1 VKLEDPA
8 VEWLLASDDPSVRY
22 LTITEVLQES
32 PDSKEAHV
40 ARDQIP
46 SGPRVKTLLAGQG
59 KDGSFGGHPYQKWA
73 GAHWRLVSLVE
84 LAIPPENR
92 AGEATDQILRWLT
105 GKAHLANIP
114 KVNGL
119 YRRCASQE
127 GNALAVC
134 SRLGLAE
141 DKRVVQLAESLV
153 EWQWP
158 DGGWNCDRRH
168 EADHSSFY
176 ESLATLWG
184 LVEYQ
189 TATNDENYSKTI
201 NKAADFFLQ
210 HHLFRSDK
218 TGETVNPE
226 WLKLHYPVYYHYDIL
241 QALMILWRSGRLDDS
256 RTKDALDIVEAKR
269 GPDSLWRAEGYYWHL
284 AGEKGVTGSI
294 WSPNDKQWKKRV
306 VSHADVVDWG
316 RWGPNRMITLSA
328 LRILNAAGRIK

>member
-1 VKLEDPA
+1 MKLEDPA

-105 GKAHLANIP
+105 
-114 KVNGL
+114 
-119 YRRCASQE
+119 E
-127 GNALAVC
+127 
-134 SRLGLAE
+134 
-141 DKRVVQLAESLV
+141 RVVQLAESLV

-189 TATNDENYSKTI
+189 TATNDENYSKPI
-201 NKAADFFLQ
+201 DKAADFFLQ

-328 LRILNAAGRIK
+328 LRVLNAAGRIK